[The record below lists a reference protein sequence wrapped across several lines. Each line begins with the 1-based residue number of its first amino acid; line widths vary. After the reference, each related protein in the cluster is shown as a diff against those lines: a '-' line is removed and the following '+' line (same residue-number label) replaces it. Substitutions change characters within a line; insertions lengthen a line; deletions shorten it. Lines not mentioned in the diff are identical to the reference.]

1 MKKGRVK
8 PLMRH
13 QCDIKAT
20 SKRVASQAVATPK
33 PLSCDL
39 QATFMRP
46 SSHLHA
52 TSKPPSCDLKA
63 TLMRPQ
69 SHPHATS
76 KPHCFQAPGSGH
88 LSCLASVC
96 SSA

>member
-39 QATFMRP
+39 QATLMRP

-52 TSKPPSCDLKA
+52 TFKPPSCDLKA
-63 TLMRPQ
+63 TLLSGSRER
-69 SHPHATS
+69 TS
-76 KPHCFQAPGSGH
+76 L
-88 LSCLASVC
+88 LSCLGLLVGIGC
-96 SSA
+96 TGIE